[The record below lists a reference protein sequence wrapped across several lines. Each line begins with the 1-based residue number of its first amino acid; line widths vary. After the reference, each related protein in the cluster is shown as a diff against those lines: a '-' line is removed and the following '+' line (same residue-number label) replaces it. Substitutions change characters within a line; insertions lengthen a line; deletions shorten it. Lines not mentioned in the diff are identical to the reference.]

1 MTTKKRDYYEVLG
14 VPRGASEEEIKK
26 AFRKLALKYH
36 PDRNKEKG
44 AEEKFKEINEAYQV
58 LSDSSLRTK
67 YDQFGHQGVSSQ
79 AGAGFDG
86 FENFAGFGDI
96 FDNFFGGFGGQTS
109 GQRNTRGASL
119 QTSVTIDFQD
129 IVNGIERKIDV
140 ARAESCG
147 KCKGSKSEPGS
158 ELKSCSSC
166 NGQGRVRRASQG
178 MFGQFI
184 QVVTCN
190 ECSGEG
196 RVISSPCKQ
205 CRGSGLE
212 RRKRKLAVTIP
223 AGIEDGT
230 QLKLTGEGEASMNGG
245 RPGDLFLSINVNDH
259 PIFIRDGNDIKHQ
272 QIIDIVQAS
281 LGSKVLVTTLDGEA
295 ELDIPSG
302 IQSGQV
308 IRLRDKGIP
317 YLRNPKKRGSQLVE
331 IVVETPRTLS
341 KKQREILE
349 SFASTLD
356 KKDER
361 WSKKIKDATK
371 GK

>member
-36 PDRNKEKG
+36 PDRNKEKD
-44 AEEKFKEINEAYQV
+44 AEDKFKEINEAYQV
-58 LSDSSLRTK
+58 LSDSSLRSK

-96 FDNFFGGFGGQTS
+96 FDTFFGGFGGQES
-109 GQRNTRGASL
+109 GRRTTRGASL
-119 QTSVTIDFQD
+119 QTSVTVDFQD
-129 IVNGIERKIDV
+129 IVTGIERKIEV
-140 ARAESCG
+140 ARAESCS

-158 ELKSCSSC
+158 DLKSCSSC

-178 MFGQFI
+178 MFGQFV
-184 QVVTCN
+184 QVVTC
-190 ECSGEG
+190 EGCAGEG
-196 RVISSPCKQ
+196 RVISNPCKQ
-205 CRGSGLE
+205 CRGRGLE
-212 RRKRKLAVTIP
+212 RQKRKLAVTIP
-223 AGIEDGT
+223 PGIEDGT

-245 RPGDLFLSINVNDH
+245 RPGDLFLLVNVKNH
-259 PIFIRDGNDIKHQ
+259 PLFVRDGNDIKHDQ
-272 QIIDIVQAS
+272 TIDIVQAS
-281 LGSKVLVTTLDGEA
+281 LGSKILVSTLEGEA
-295 ELDIPSG
+295 ELDIPAG
-302 IQSGQV
+302 IQSGQI

-317 YLRNPKKRGSQLVE
+317 FLRNPKKRGSQLVE
-331 IVVETPRTLS
+331 IIVETPRKLS

-356 KKDER
+356 KR
-361 WSKKIKDATK
+361 DASTNK
-371 GK
+371 

>member
-14 VPRGASEEEIKK
+14 VPRGASEEDIKK

-86 FENFAGFGDI
+86 FGDFAGFGDI
-96 FDNFFGGFGGQTS
+96 FDTFFGGFGSQDANR
-109 GQRNTRGASL
+109 RNTRGASL
-119 QTSVTIDFQD
+119 QTSVTVEFQD
-129 IVNGIERKIDV
+129 IVHGIERNIELT
-140 ARAESCG
+140 RAESCG

-158 ELKSCSSC
+158 ELKSCISC

-178 MFGQFI
+178 MFGQFV
-184 QVVTCN
+184 QVVNCDG
-190 ECSGEG
+190 CSGEG
-196 RVISSPCKQ
+196 RVISNPCKQ
-205 CRGSGLE
+205 CRGVGLE
-212 RRKRKLAVTIP
+212 RQKRKLAVTIP
-223 AGIEDGT
+223 PGIEDGT

-245 RPGDLFLSINVNDH
+245 RPGDLFLSVNIKDH
-259 PIFIRDGNDIKHQ
+259 PLFARDGNDVKHSQ
-272 QIIDIVQAS
+272 VIDIVQAS
-281 LGSKVLVTTLDGEA
+281 LGTKVLVTTLDGEA
-295 ELDIPSG
+295 ELDIPAG

-331 IVVETPRTLS
+331 ILVETQRKLS
-341 KKQREILE
+341 KKQREILK
-349 SFASTLD
+349 SFESTL
-356 KKDER
+356 
-361 WSKKIKDATK
+361 
-371 GK
+371 GKSNNK